1 VTDQSTNTP
10 SPASGKS
17 GQPGRPGIAQ
27 RRKSRTL
34 ALQAL
39 YQWELSGSN
48 ISQIEAEFSVDNDMS
63 KVDVSY
69 FRELLKGVPTHLSDL
84 HRQIEPLL
92 DRPIQDVDPIEMTL
106 LRMGAYEMM
115 HRVDVPYRVVI
126 NEAVELAKKFGGTDG
141 HKYINSVLDKLA
153 PRLRPDETRGTR
165 GR

>member
-1 VTDQSTNTP
+1 MSEQSANN
-10 SPASGKS
+10 SQNSA
-17 GQPGRPGIAQ
+17 RLGIAQ

-39 YQWELSGSN
+39 YQWQLSGSD

-69 FRELLKGVPTHLSDL
+69 FRELLRGIPKNLSDL
-84 HRQIEPLL
+84 NRQIEPFL
-92 DRPIQDVDPIEMTL
+92 DRPVQEVDPIEMIL
-106 LRMGAYEMM
+106 LRMGAYEMQY
-115 HRVDVPYRVVI
+115 RVDVPYRVVI

-153 PRLRPDETRGTR
+153 LRLRAAETRGKR
-165 GR
+165 SS

>member
-1 VTDQSTNTP
+1 MTDQSANKP
-10 SPASGKS
+10 SLASGKS

-27 RRKSRTL
+27 RRKSRAL

-39 YQWELSGSN
+39 YQWQLSGSN
-48 ISQIEAEFSVDNDMS
+48 ISQIEAEFAVDNDMS

-84 HRQIEPLL
+84 NRQIEPLL
-92 DRPIQDVDPIEMTL
+92 DRPLQDVDPIEATL
-106 LRMGAYEMM
+106 LRMGTYEMM
-115 HRVDVPYRVVI
+115 HRTDVPYRVVI